1 MVTLQEKETI
11 SLVEIAY
18 REIKRKILDDEYPP
32 GLQALEQEVAGELGM
47 SRTPVREALI
57 RLESDGL
64 VELVPRRGM
73 RVVPLSIP
81 DLEEIYQLL
90 TGLETMAAELLAR
103 RKPSTEELLPM
114 EQAVTEMDQA
124 LERDDLDGWAAA
136 DERYHRTLLDLCG
149 NRRLA
154 ALAYTVWDQA
164 HRARMVTL
172 KLRPKP
178 FQSAAEH
185 RAVLDSIRKGDW
197 ETARETHYQHR
208 VHGGQVITRV
218 LREYRLAQAR
228 RRAPGE

>member
-1 MVTLQEKETI
+1 MVTLQEKETT
-11 SLVEIAY
+11 SLVETAY

-73 RVVPLSIP
+73 RVVPLSIA

-103 RKPSTEELLPM
+103 KKPSSEELLSM
-114 EQAVTEMDQA
+114 EQAVAEMDQA

-185 RAVLDSIRKGDW
+185 RAVLESIRKGDW
-197 ETARETHYQHR
+197 ETAREAHYQHR
-208 VHGGQVITRV
+208 IHAGQVITRV
-218 LREYRLAQAR
+218 LREYRLA
-228 RRAPGE
+228 RA